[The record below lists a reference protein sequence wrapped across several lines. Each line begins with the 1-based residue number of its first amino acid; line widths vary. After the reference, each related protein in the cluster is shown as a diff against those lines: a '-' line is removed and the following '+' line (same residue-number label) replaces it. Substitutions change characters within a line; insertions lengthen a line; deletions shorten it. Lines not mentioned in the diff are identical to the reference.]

1 MERNAKLASA
11 VALFV
16 VVASALVVIPSL
28 DGAYAETTV
37 PAETGGDALLG
48 QAVDGTIVLQN
59 DVVLTS
65 ALIVTGELTID
76 LNGHGIVNSDANANH
91 TIEVSETGD
100 LTIEDSVGTGTI
112 DNVTHAK
119 AAILNNGAVD
129 ITGGKIT
136 RSLESADNTYYVID
150 NHGEMT
156 VSGTAVV
163 SKESE
168 EQHSSMIRNADG
180 ATLTIQGGTF
190 ESGKDIAVKNDTGG
204 VLRIYDG
211 TFTPAKLAYDYAV
224 QNWGTATIMG
234 GTFNGIVASMSD
246 DDSASTMTVENG
258 TFGGKVVAWNFV
270 DKYVSGMDPAAKAAS
285 VTINGGNFSTTITAN
300 CAAMIGDTKFNTTVT
315 DPSVASYVVNG
326 GTFGCNVSDYLADDV
341 VLVNRDGKYVV
352 TQDTAGAVAMIGQTY
367 FTDLETPFKMCEN
380 STVVIIDDVTL
391 DASVTIKKNNAVVD
405 LNGHIISGELEGR
418 FVYTHDKVV
427 TFKDSVGGGAIMNL
441 AGNAVS
447 GEADNTHIT
456 IESGIYTGDV
466 SAYVPEGKVAYDF
479 QGVSIVSEVVSDPMI
494 IIDDVPFAS
503 MDDVAD
509 LINAAGVNVEG
520 ADDTLTLLGDFQ
532 VGGAKVTI
540 PSGSDVTIDL
550 NGNDMVFAAVD
561 VAGTLTLTDDSQ
573 NKGSVTCTNFNVNG
587 GTLTGDVLVGSTS
600 GDALVYINGSGTVSG
615 LGFDIS
621 DMTGGAVTI
630 SSGATGAVTISDVIV
645 IVDGPESVVDRGI
658 YVNQTAEG
666 GSVTIADVVFNFND
680 NDACPVNIDI
690 DSSSVVKVS
699 DLTYNDC
706 ARPNKFLVNATSDV
720 TVGSEGNL
728 DFDHAGDA
736 VFWDAADEGNT
747 FTVAG
752 ELIVDGLLTVTSG
765 GQLVVPADADMIVN
779 GSIVVTSDASVT
791 GELVFGSDR
800 ANSIDLSD
808 VVAGDSSLKLS
819 LGSVVIS
826 GSVVSG
832 RMVLNGNGMI
842 EGDVDMGAATLE
854 VPKDSSLVV
863 PADASVSGTAAMK
876 VAGVVSVFGS
886 VATPLQNSGT
896 VSVYEGGEITGK
908 VSGTDVIDMDEVVVA
923 IGSIKD
929 VSIGLGQELRVA
941 VAVIPVDARITASV
955 GETPLDVNGRIISWT
970 PDEAGTYTVSV
981 TAEYDGQVDTETFKV
996 IVSDP
1001 SAEDDDPIDWRLV
1014 VIGVILVVMVI
1025 ALIARFV

>member
-28 DGAYAETTV
+28 DAAYAETTV

-112 DNVTHAK
+112 DNVIHAK
-119 AAILNNGAVD
+119 AVVYNKGTVTIE
-129 ITGGKIT
+129 GGEFF
-136 RSLESADNTYYVID
+136 RSSEVAEPDEEHADSWYTIQ
-150 NHGEMT
+150 NHGVMT
-156 VSGTAVV
+156 
-163 SKESE
+163 
-168 EQHSSMIRNADG
+168 ID
-180 ATLTIQGGTF
+180 GGTF
-190 ESGKDIAVKNDTGG
+190 VGG
-204 VLRIYDG
+204 VEGNMGNVSSVIINGLEDAPEG
-211 TFTPAKLAYDYAV
+211 E
-224 QNWGTATIMG
+224 TAELTI
-234 GTFNGIVASMSD
+234 NDA
-246 DDSASTMTVENG
+246 TVLGSNG
-258 TFGGKVVAWNFV
+258 TLKNEA
-270 DKYVSGMDPAAKAAS
+270 
-285 VTINGGNFSTTITAN
+285 NGTLT
-300 CAAMIGDTKFNTTVT
+300 
-315 DPSVASYVVNG
+315 VNG
-326 GTFGCNVSDYLADDV
+326 GTFIMDNTETQWYGANNMLLNYGVAEISGATFTALGTGISSDSSEGYFRSCVFNAGEVVIDDV
-341 VLVNRDGKYVV
+341 VFTMSGNNNRMFNVPDF
-352 TQDTAGAVAMIGQTY
+352 AGSLTINGGTFMV
-367 FTDLETPFKMCEN
+367 E
-380 STVVIIDDVTL
+380 DDMEQGFEPSCLMHIRANV
-391 DASVTIKKNNAVVD
+391 DEMAVTINDGLFLGDFFIDETSAQQLTV
-405 LNGHIISGELEGR
+405 NGGYFSE
-418 FVYTHDKVV
+418 
-427 TFKDSVGGGAIMNL
+427 
-441 AGNAVS
+441 
-447 GEADNTHIT
+447 
-456 IESGIYTGDV
+456 DV
-466 SAYVPEGKVAYDF
+466 SAFVPETKTIYDF
-479 QGVSIVSEVVSDPMI
+479 QGVSVVSEVVSDPVI
-494 IIDDVPFAS
+494 VIDDVPFAS

-509 LINAAGVNVEG
+509 LINAAGGNVEG
-520 ADDTLTLLGDFQ
+520 DDDTLTLLGDFQ
-532 VGGAKVTI
+532 VGGADISIPAGSTI
-540 PSGSDVTIDL
+540 TIDL

-573 NKGSVTCTNFNVNG
+573 NKGTITCTNFNVNG
-587 GTLTGDVLVGSTS
+587 GTLTGDVLVGSAS

-621 DMTGGAVTI
+621 DMTGGAVTVNP
-630 SSGATGAVTISDVIV
+630 GATGAVTISDVIV
-645 IVDGPESVVDRGI
+645 IVDGPESAVDRGI
-658 YVNQTAEG
+658 YVNQTAVG
-666 GSVTIADVVFNFND
+666 GSVTIQDVVFNFND

-765 GQLVVPADADMIVN
+765 GHLVVPSDADMVVN
-779 GSIVVTSDASVT
+779 GSVVVTSDASVT

-808 VVAGDSSLKLS
+808 VVAGDPGLKLS

-832 RMVLNGNGMI
+832 MMVLNGNGLI

-854 VPKDSSLVV
+854 IPKDSSLVV

-896 VSVYEGGEITGK
+896 VSVYDGGEVTGK
-908 VSGTDVIDMDEVVVA
+908 VSGTDVIDIDEVVVA

-941 VAVIPVDARITASV
+941 VAVIPVDARITASI
-955 GETPLDVNGRIISWT
+955 GETPLDVNGRTISWT
-970 PDEAGTYTVSV
+970 PEEAGTYTVSV

-1001 SAEDDDPIDWRLV
+1001 SADDDDPIDWRLV